1 MARPKKSF
9 APYVDPLSIL
19 TGRMYLGSFD
29 DSVSRHPWLH
39 SQTSAYSLTRHLI
52 LQSLLGP
59 PVCFRIGNILYHEE
73 YFQALLRNEIPIV
86 DLARSGFVQIH
97 TKGETINKTIELRL
111 RQGTNSTER
120 WVREHRWAPGSDVY
134 RAITRIDRQLQSGVG
149 KRRYSPAFN
158 KAFGHFLRLAGAED
172 APEFRK
178 IYELWVREGKEG
190 SLTRSDFEKI
200 CEREFTNR
208 LAIDEAMSIINSVN
222 HYAYGVGLF
231 KIEERPLIDTS
242 ELLSLRG
249 YTTGFG
255 GDDGRLVE
263 FDVIEEV
270 VRNRIL
276 NVISEGL
283 SISGQLLHPGPHW
296 ARYAELLHLDNNSAA
311 AVAFR
316 ALKVRICDAIRQ
328 CVNGQNLAAQR
339 ILLKQSCED
348 LSAIVRGHLGFKPIA
363 ERNVIVGLGVRA
375 AKYVGRKAAY
385 SVLTGGATN
394 LAGVSR
400 LAGVDVLVSI
410 AEDGVLGS
418 ISRIQDSVTVPDPG
432 DDIRELL
439 PVVRSALSW
448 RYMDRDA
455 CEADGLI

>member
-1 MARPKKSF
+1 
-9 APYVDPLSIL
+9 
-19 TGRMYLGSFD
+19 MYLGSFD

-39 SQTSAYSLTRHLI
+39 SQPTARGLTRHLI

-73 YFQALLRNEIPIV
+73 YFQALLNNEIPVI

-97 TKGETINKTIELRL
+97 TKGETINKTIALRV

-120 WVREHRWAPGSDVY
+120 WVRDHQWARGSESY
-134 RAITRIDRQLQSGVG
+134 KAITRIDRQLQSGIG

-158 KAFGHFLRLAGAED
+158 KAFGHFLQLAEVED
-172 APEFRK
+172 VPEFRK
-178 IYELWVREGKEG
+178 IYELWVREGQHG

-200 CEREFTNR
+200 CEREFSNR
-208 LAIDEAMSIINSVN
+208 LAIDGAMSVINSVN

-242 ELLSLRG
+242 ELLSLRR

-283 SISGQLLHPGPHW
+283 SISEQLLHPGPHW
-296 ARYAELLHLDNNSAA
+296 AKYSELLHLDNNSGS

-339 ILLKQSCED
+339 MLLKQSCED
-348 LSAIVRGHLGFKPIA
+348 LSAVVRQHLGFQKDS
-363 ERNVIVGLGVRA
+363 ERNVIVNLGVRA
-375 AKYVGRKAAY
+375 AKYIGRKAAY
-385 SVLTGGATN
+385 NTLTGGTAD
-394 LAGVSR
+394 LAGVSEI
-400 LAGVDVLVSI
+400 AGIDVLVSI
-410 AEDGVLGS
+410 AEDGVAGA

-432 DDIRELL
+432 NIRDLL

-455 CEADGLI
+455 CEEDGLLDDARG